1 LGPPSEAPRR
11 PACDTPV
18 MLRIWSKA
26 LLAAAVAV
34 SMGCAH
40 ATEHQIAVEQATT
53 KGKYAVRLTED
64 SESVVGTCKY
74 VHSIQPDDDPVT
86 IPPNSQ
92 LPDYYRVKAVLM
104 GADTVVV
111 RGRTG
116 EAYICGSSPLNPD
129 GTRKGAYG
137 APTDSPH

>member
-1 LGPPSEAPRR
+1 
-11 PACDTPV
+11 
-18 MLRIWSKA
+18 MLKTRSGI
-26 LLAAAVAV
+26 LLAAVTMVVA
-34 SMGCAH
+34 SGCAH
-40 ATEHQIAVEQATT
+40 STEAQIAQEQATT

-74 VHSIQPDDDPVT
+74 VHSIQPDDDPVS
-86 IPPNSQ
+86 IPRNSQ

-116 EAYICGSSPLNPD
+116 EAYICGPGPLNPD
-129 GTRKGAYG
+129 GTLKGPYG
-137 APTDSPH
+137 APSDSPH